1 MKGNLMSRLFLR
13 YASAVAV
20 ILALSAGIAAAV
32 PGPGDVGGP
41 APDFTLN
48 AYGGGSYTL
57 SDYSG
62 KVVMMFVVG
71 YG

>member
-1 MKGNLMSRLFLR
+1 MSRQFVR
-13 YASAVAV
+13 YATAVSV
-20 ILALSAGIAAAV
+20 ILALSTGLAAAV
-32 PGPGDVGGP
+32 PGPGEVGGP
-41 APDFTLN
+41 APDWTLD

>member
-1 MKGNLMSRLFLR
+1 MSRQFVR
-13 YASAVAV
+13 YATAILV
-20 ILALSAGIAAAV
+20 IMALSAGLAAAV
-32 PGPGDVGGP
+32 PGPGEVGGP

-57 SDYSG
+57 SDFSG